1 MKRVYICSPL
11 GGDVKTHIEQVKQY
25 MLYALKCGMAPV
37 VPHFYALVLNDDIPE
52 ERELGRQ
59 AGMNLLWLC
68 DEIWVFGEV
77 FSEGMEAE
85 IRFSKN
91 LNLPVRYIA
100 DRVVTG
106 KYEST
111 RREISVYRDS
121 KAAKETD

>member
-11 GGDVKTHIEQVKQY
+11 GGDVAAHIEQVKRY
-25 MLYALKCGMAPV
+25 TLYALKCGMAPV
-37 VPHFYALVLNDDIPE
+37 VPHFYALVLDDNIPE

-77 FSEGMEAE
+77 ISEGMEAE
-85 IRFSKN
+85 IRFCKN

-100 DRVVTG
+100 DGAVTG
-106 KYEST
+106 KCQQDKW
-111 RREISVYRDS
+111 R
-121 KAAKETD
+121 

>member
-11 GGDVKTHIEQVKQY
+11 GGDVADHIQQVKRY
-25 MLYALKCGMAPV
+25 TLYALKCVMAPV
-37 VPHFYALVLNDDIPE
+37 VPHFYALVLDDNIPE

-77 FSEGMEAE
+77 ISEGMEAE
-85 IRFSKN
+85 IRFCKN

-100 DRVVTG
+100 DGAVTG
-106 KYEST
+106 KCQQD
-111 RREISVYRDS
+111 RWR
-121 KAAKETD
+121 

>member
-1 MKRVYICSPL
+1 MH
-11 GGDVKTHIEQVKQY
+11 KTHIERVKRY
-25 MLYALKCGMAPV
+25 TLYALKCGMAPV

-59 AGMNLLWLC
+59 AGMNLLWLR

-77 FSEGMEAE
+77 ISEGMEAE

-91 LNLPVRYIA
+91 LNLPVRYIT
-100 DRVVTG
+100 DRAVTG

-111 RREISVYRDS
+111 RREIGVYRDS
-121 KAAKETD
+121 KTAKETD